1 MNILKKGEDA
11 FLLTLTPAEAQI
23 FINSMNE
30 TLRRI
35 AASEYWTRMGA
46 KPDEISSTIGS
57 LEAALK

>member
-1 MNILKKGEDA
+1 MNILKKGEDS

-23 FINSMNE
+23 FINSMSE

-46 KPDEISSTIGS
+46 EPHEIKATIES